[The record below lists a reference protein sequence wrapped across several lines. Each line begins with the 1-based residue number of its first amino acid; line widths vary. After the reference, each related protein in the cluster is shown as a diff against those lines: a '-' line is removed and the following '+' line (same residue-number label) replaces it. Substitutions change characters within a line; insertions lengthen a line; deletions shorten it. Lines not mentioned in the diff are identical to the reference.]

1 MAIRARTFT
10 YAVSLDPDGGAASDR
25 GGERLGPDEAWTP
38 EHLMLLGLVRCS
50 LTSLAYHAKLG
61 GIEVEAAGDA
71 SGVVT
76 RREQDGRYA
85 FVEIDV
91 RAEVKLTPPPKR
103 VQDLLALAERD
114 CFVGASLQVAPTYS
128 WTVNGEEVR

>member
-10 YAVSLDPDGGAASDR
+10 YAVSLDREGGANSDR
-25 GGERLGPDEAWTP
+25 GGEQLEPDEAWTP

-50 LTSLAYHAKLG
+50 LTSLAYHAKLA
-61 GIEVEAAGDA
+61 GIEVEATADA

-76 RREQDGRYA
+76 RRDADDRYA
-85 FVEIDV
+85 FVEVEV
-91 RAEVKLTPPPKR
+91 RAELTLTPPPAR
-103 VQDLLALAERD
+103 VRELLALGERD
-114 CFVGASLQVAPTYS
+114 CFVGASLKVPPTYS

>member
-10 YAVSLDPDGGAASDR
+10 YGVSLDQDGAASSDR
-25 GGERLGPDEAWTP
+25 GGESLAPGETWTP

-50 LTSLAYHAKLG
+50 LTSLAYHAKVVG
-61 GIEVEAAGDA
+61 TEVVATAEA

-76 RREQDGRYA
+76 RREEDGRYA
-85 FVEIDV
+85 FVEVEV
-91 RAEVKLTPPPKR
+91 RAEVTLSPPRER
-103 VQDLLALAERD
+103 VRDLLALAERD
-114 CFVGASLQVAPTYS
+114 CFVGASLRVAPTYV

>member
-10 YAVSLDPDGGAASDR
+10 YAVSLDRAGGASSDR
-25 GGERLGPDEAWTP
+25 GGAPLEPDESWTP

-50 LTSLAYHAKLG
+50 LTSLAYHARLARV
-61 GIEVEAAGDA
+61 EVEASADA

-76 RREQDGRYA
+76 RRDEDDRYA

-91 RAEVKLTPPPKR
+91 RADLTLTPAPPR
-103 VQDLLALAERD
+103 VRELLALAERD
-114 CFVGASLQVAPTYS
+114 CFVGASLRVAPTYS